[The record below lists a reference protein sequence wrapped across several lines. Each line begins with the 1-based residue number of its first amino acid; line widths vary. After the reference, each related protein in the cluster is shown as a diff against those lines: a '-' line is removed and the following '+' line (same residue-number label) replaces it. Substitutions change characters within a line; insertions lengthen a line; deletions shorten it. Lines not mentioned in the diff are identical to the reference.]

1 MNRTIPLV
9 GTLGCA
15 LTLLISNPA
24 AADPVLM
31 ENTPDNGGWH
41 FAGLIYFYYPDI
53 ASKATL
59 PNGAGTDSTIDAKDI
74 LNNLKFAFLGSFE
87 ARKES
92 WGLMSD
98 LIYMDVGQFKSRFH
112 QFTIGNAGLPADVSA
127 SANFDLKSIIWTVAG
142 TYRAIDQQGVV
153 LDLVGGARLLD
164 TKVRLDYTLN
174 GNVGPFPVPERAGT
188 GEAKEH
194 FIDGIVG
201 LKGRLAFGTDGRW
214 FVPYYAD
221 VGAGDSKLTWQ
232 AMGGLGYRFK
242 WGDLIGAWRY
252 LDYQFKSDSAI
263 NSQSFDGPM
272 IGAAFHW

>member
-1 MNRTIPLV
+1 MNRFLPLAGALGFALAPLIPD
-9 GTLGCA
+9 
-15 LTLLISNPA
+15 PA
-24 AADPVLM
+24 TADPLAM
-31 ENTPDNGGWH
+31 EATADNVGWH
-41 FAGLIYFYYPDI
+41 FGGLIYFYYADI
-53 ASKATL
+53 AGKSTL
-59 PNGAGTDSTIDAKDI
+59 PNGAGTDVTIDAKDL

-98 LIYMDVGQFKSRFH
+98 VIYMDVGQFKSRFH
-112 QFTIGNAGLPADVSA
+112 ELTIGNTALPADVSA

-142 TYRAIDQQGVV
+142 TYRALDQDGVV

-174 GNVGPFPVPERAGT
+174 GNVGPIPAPGRAGT
-188 GEAKEH
+188 GESKEH
-194 FIDGIVG
+194 FIDGVVG
-201 LKGRLAFGTDGRW
+201 LKGRMAFGTDGRW

-221 VGAGDSKLTWQ
+221 VGTGDSKLTWQ
-232 AMGGLGYRFK
+232 AMAGLGYGFK

-252 LDYQFKSDSAI
+252 MDYQFKSDSEI
-263 NSQSFDGPM
+263 DSQSFNGPM

>member
-1 MNRTIPLV
+1 MSRIAFLIAV
-9 GTLGCA
+9 LCCA
-15 LTLLISNPA
+15 LTPIIPNPA
-24 AADPVLM
+24 KAEPSAR
-31 ENTPDNGGWH
+31 ESAEQNGGWH
-41 FAGLIYFYYPDI
+41 FGALIYFYYPDI

-59 PNGAGTDSTIDAKDI
+59 PNGAGTDATIDAKDI

-87 ARKES
+87 ARKEN

-112 QFTIGNAGLPADVSA
+112 ELTIGNIALPVDASA

-142 TYRAIDQQGVV
+142 TYRAIEQEGVA

-174 GNVGPFPVPERAGT
+174 GNVGPIPAPGRAGT

-194 FIDGIVG
+194 FIDGVVG
-201 LKGRLAFGTDGRW
+201 LKGRLAFGDDGRW

-221 VGAGDSKLTWQ
+221 VGAGNSKLTWQ
-232 AMGGLGYRFK
+232 AMSGLGYGFK

-252 LDYQFKSDSAI
+252 MDYQFKSDSRI
-263 NSQSFDGPM
+263 DSQSFNGPM
-272 IGAAFHW
+272 VGAAFHW